1 MGQGRGS
8 PFLDR
13 VREVLRVRHYSYRTE
28 QTYIFWVRRFILFH
42 HKTHPEQMGEAQVA
56 SFLTPI
62 WPWRG
67 ACRPAPRI
75 RRSMRWSLS
84 TGMCSAAP
92 WGRLAAWSGPG
103 AGPAFP
109 PCSPRRRWVGCSAA
123 CRVSIGGTRALPCRS
138 NSATPMCARPSST
151 RMCFSGE
158 ALRSEVPWARCWRV
172 PQHDRRRH
180 GLSAAREPVA
190 RTASDSPR
198 EGEVRCCPVS
208 LSTGAP
214 RAGCS
219 SARKLRPGRRE
230 TQVSAGG
237 PGSQAPGELR
247 PLLRRV
253 RPEQRRA

>member
-1 MGQGRGS
+1 
-8 PFLDR
+8 
-13 VREVLRVRHYSYRTE
+13 
-28 QTYIFWVRRFILFH
+28 
-42 HKTHPEQMGEAQVA
+42 
-56 SFLTPI
+56 
-62 WPWRG
+62 
-67 ACRPAPRI
+67 
-75 RRSMRWSLS
+75 
-84 TGMCSAAP
+84 
-92 WGRLAAWSGPG
+92 
-103 AGPAFP
+103 
-109 PCSPRRRWVGCSAA
+109 
-123 CRVSIGGTRALPCRS
+123 
-138 NSATPMCARPSST
+138 
-151 RMCFSGE
+151 
-158 ALRSEVPWARCWRV
+158 LRSEVPWARCWRV